1 MTQELSPDQ
10 LRRACDPASFP
21 FETTAE
27 LPLTPEIIGQPRA
40 TQAIE
45 FGLDIA
51 GPGYNIFVL
60 GPGGTGRTT
69 TIQRFLAQRAARQ
82 PTPDDWVYVHNFR
95 QPRQPRAIR
104 LPAGMGARFRD
115 DMAALV
121 AELRQA
127 IPRAFEAESYRQ
139 ARSRIEQDF
148 QAAQESLLKELEAE
162 ARKQGFTVLRT
173 ATGLALVPVK
183 DGQPIPSE
191 VFQQL
196 PAEEQ
201 ERLAAVH
208 RQLEGTVKAT
218 LRRLREREREA
229 REAVRQLDREV
240 AAYTVG
246 HAVDELEARYA
257 DQEEVGEY
265 LEEVRADIVERVE
278 EFKQEE
284 PPPPEAEPVPVNP
297 FQRYL
302 VNLLVDNSEQ
312 QGTPVVVEP
321 NPIYANL
328 MGRIEHEM
336 RFGTAVTDF
345 TKLRAGALHRANGG
359 YLVLRARDVLADPLA
374 WQALKRALSDGVIPL
389 EERGAALVSVVTLN
403 PEPIPLDVKVVLMGS
418 PALYYYLYGVDED
431 FRKLFKVKAD
441 FSTDME
447 RTPETEHLY
456 ALFIRARCEEEGL
469 RPFDRAGVARVVEHG
484 SRLAEDQRRL
494 STRFGEITD
503 LLREADYWAGQ
514 AEREVVTA
522 EDVER
527 AVAERTY
534 RSNRVEEE
542 VRRVI
547 AEGTLLIATEGE
559 MVGQVNGLALNA
571 VGDHVFGRPT
581 RITARTYVGRSGVV
595 DIQREVKLSGP
606 THGKGVL
613 TLAGYL
619 GGQYAGERP
628 LTLSASLSFEQTYD
642 EVHGDSAS
650 LAELYAL
657 LSSLSGLPVRQGI
670 AVTGSVDQ
678 QGQVQPVGGVT
689 HKIEGFFQICQERGL
704 TGDQGVIIPAANR
717 HNLML
722 REEVIQAVAEGKF
735 HIYPIATVD
744 EGIELLTGVP
754 AGERRG
760 KGKFPRGTV
769 HARVMRRLQEL
780 AKGLEKVGE
789 GERRKE
795 KKRAVE
801 GQEGGGQEEEN
812 TTAPRSG

>member
-1 MTQELSPDQ
+1 MTQELSPDR
-10 LRRACDPASFP
+10 LRRTCDPAAFP

-27 LPLTPEIIGQPRA
+27 LSLTPEIIGQPRA

-69 TIQRFLAQRAARQ
+69 TIQRFLAQRAAQQ

-104 LPAGMGARFRD
+104 LPPGMGARFRD

-162 ARKQGFTVLRT
+162 ARKQGFTVLR
-173 ATGLALVPVK
+173 AAAGLALVPVK
-183 DGQPIPSE
+183 DGQPIPPE

-196 PAEEQ
+196 PVEEQ

-208 RQLEGTVKAT
+208 RQLEGTVEAT

-229 REAVRQLDREV
+229 REEVRQLDREV

-265 LEEVRADIVERVE
+265 LEEVRADVVERVE

-284 PPPPEAEPVPVNP
+284 PPSPEAEPVPVSP

-302 VNLLVDNSEQ
+302 VNLLVNNSEQ
-312 QGTPVVVEP
+312 QGAPVVVEP
-321 NPIYANL
+321 NPIYTNL

-359 YLVLRARDVLADPLA
+359 YLVLRARDVLADPRA
-374 WQALKRALSDGVIPL
+374 WQALKRALTDGVIPL

-456 ALFIRARCEEEGL
+456 ALFIHTRCEEEGL
-469 RPFDRAGVARVVEHG
+469 RPFDRTGVARVVEHG

-494 STRFGEITD
+494 SIRFGEVTD

-514 AEREVVTA
+514 AGREVVTA

-527 AVAERTY
+527 AIAERTY
-534 RSNRVEEE
+534 RANRVEEE
-542 VRRVI
+542 VQRAI

-571 VGDHVFGRPT
+571 VGDHIFGRPT

-642 EVHGDSAS
+642 EIHGDSAS

-657 LSSLSGLPVRQGI
+657 LSSLSGLPIRQGI

-722 REEVIQAVAEGKF
+722 REEVVRAVAEGKF
-735 HIYPIATVD
+735 HIYSIATVD

-754 AGERRG
+754 AGERSG
-760 KGKFPRGTV
+760 KGKFPKGTV
-769 HARVMRRLQEL
+769 HARVLRRLQEL
-780 AKGLEKVGE
+780 AKGLEKAGE
-789 GERRKE
+789 GKRQRE
-795 KKRAVE
+795 KKRAAE
-801 GQEGGGQEEEN
+801 GQESKRQGKKS
-812 TTAPRSG
+812 TIAPQPE